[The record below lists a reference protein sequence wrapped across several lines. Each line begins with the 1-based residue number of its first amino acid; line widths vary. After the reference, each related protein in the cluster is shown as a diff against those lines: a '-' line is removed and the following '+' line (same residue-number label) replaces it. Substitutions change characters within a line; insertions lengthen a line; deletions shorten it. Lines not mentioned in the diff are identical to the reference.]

1 MCTKVECHIPA
12 EERGDTCKRGGGGGR
27 PGGGVKSA
35 PGLGRD
41 EGRSTP
47 DGPDGPRPAGTLVEG
62 VGGRIDEEGA
72 DEDGVLTE
80 VLFLILQKKKRGK
93 KQHAKIRE
101 E

>member
-1 MCTKVECHIPA
+1 M
-12 EERGDTCKRGGGGGR
+12 
-27 PGGGVKSA
+27 KSA

-62 VGGRIDEEGA
+62 VGGRIDEEEV

-80 VLFLILQKKKRGK
+80 VLFLLINK
-93 KQHAKIRE
+93 
-101 E
+101 

>member
-1 MCTKVECHIPA
+1 M
-12 EERGDTCKRGGGGGR
+12 
-27 PGGGVKSA
+27 KSA

-72 DEDGVLTE
+72 DEDGGLTE
-80 VLFLILQKKKRGK
+80 VLLQIS
-93 KQHAKIRE
+93 QNKINSIPKLGE
-101 E
+101 ND

>member
-1 MCTKVECHIPA
+1 MKKKNLAFIAVCLKVEWNVPA
-12 EERGDTCKRGGGGGR
+12 EERGDTCRRGGGGGR

-62 VGGRIDEEGA
+62 VGGRIDEEV

-80 VLFLILQKKKRGK
+80 VLVLIINK
-93 KQHAKIRE
+93 
-101 E
+101 